1 MAEPMPLLGVGA
13 RFSILARVAT
23 LLGGRLLGGLMLG
36 GLVLGSSIGCSSSE
50 GGAKSDGAEPA
61 SESAS
66 VEGKSSEPEQVVR
79 QMKAAPEPSVVAGG
93 VLARQAA
100 AGEAVTSEARA
111 PRSNSAETI
120 TSKHLEAELNRLEA
134 ELAN

>member
-1 MAEPMPLLGVGA
+1 MAERMPLLGVGA
-13 RFSILARVAT
+13 RFSILARAVA
-23 LLGGRLLGGLMLG
+23 LLGGLMLG
-36 GLVLGSSIGCSSSE
+36 GMMLGSSSACSSSE
-50 GGAKSDGAEPA
+50 AGAKSDGAELA

-66 VEGKSSEPEQVVR
+66 VEGKSREPEQVVR
-79 QMKAAPEPSVVAGG
+79 QIKAAPEPSVAAGG
-93 VLARQAA
+93 VLERQAA

-111 PRSNSAETI
+111 PRSNSVETI